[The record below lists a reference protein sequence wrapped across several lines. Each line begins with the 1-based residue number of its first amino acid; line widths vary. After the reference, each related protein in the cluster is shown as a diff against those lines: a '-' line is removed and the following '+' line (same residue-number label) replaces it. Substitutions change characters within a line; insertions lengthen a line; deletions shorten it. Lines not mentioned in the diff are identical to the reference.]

1 MFLVGKVDFFFSR
14 PEEDED
20 QEVVVVRTIRPKVK
34 KRKKTGQT
42 IKLYLPKK

>member
-34 KRKKTGQT
+34 KRKK
-42 IKLYLPKK
+42 LKK